1 MVRSIWK
8 GSLSFGL
15 VNVPVK
21 VVSAVRQKD
30 VRFHMLHA
38 ADGARIEQK
47 RVCSA
52 DGEEVPYDQVVKG
65 YQVGTDEYVVVTPE
79 ELDAVD
85 PEKTETIDIQDFVD
99 IYQIDPIY
107 FEKPYYLVPEKGAA
121 KAYKLLHQAM
131 ADAQKIAIARVVL
144 RAKEHL
150 VAVRPLGDV
159 LAMTT
164 LLYHDEL
171 VDQADLEVAE
181 ASGKGAKPSEKEL
194 AMAQQLIDALSTDF
208 DPEKYHDT
216 YRERVMRL
224 IESKAEG
231 KEVVSPPKKETV
243 RTKDLADALAASLEA
258 AKSRRGKP
266 EAEA

>member
-1 MVRSIWK
+1 MVRSVWK

-21 VVSAVRQKD
+21 IVSAVRQKD
-30 VRFHMLHA
+30 VRFHMLHD

-52 DGEEVPYDQVVKG
+52 DGEEVPYEHVVKG
-65 YQVGTDEYVVVTPE
+65 FEVAKDEYVVLTKE
-79 ELDAVD
+79 ELDAAD
-85 PEKTETIDIQDFVD
+85 PAKTDTIDIQDFVD
-99 IYQIDPIY
+99 VYQIDPLY
-107 FEKPYYLVPEKGAA
+107 FEKPYYLVPERGAT
-121 KAYKLLHQAM
+121 KAYRLLLQAM
-131 ADAQKIAIARVVL
+131 AETQKVAIARVVM
-144 RAKEHL
+144 RSKEHL
-150 VAVRPLGDV
+150 VAVRPVGNA

-171 VDQADLEVAE
+171 VDQADLEVPE
-181 ASGKGAKPSEKEL
+181 TGAAPSEKEL

-208 DPEKYHDT
+208 DPEKYHDE
-216 YRERVMRL
+216 YRERVMQL

-231 KEVVSPPKKETV
+231 KEVVTPPRKEV
-243 RTKDLADALAASLEA
+243 ARTKDLADALAASLEA
-258 AKSRRGKP
+258 AKSRRSRQ

>member
-1 MVRSIWK
+1 MVRSIWS

-38 ADGARIEQK
+38 ADGARIQQK

-52 DGEEVPYDQVVKG
+52 DGEEVPYEEIVKG
-65 YQVGTDEYVVVTPE
+65 YQVGTDEYVTVTDE
-79 ELDAVD
+79 EMGALD
-85 PEKTETIDIQDFVD
+85 PEKTQTIDIQDFVD

-107 FEKPYYLVPEKGAA
+107 YEKPYYLVPEKGAG
-121 KAYKLLHQAM
+121 KAYKLLLQAM
-131 ADAQKIAIARVVL
+131 AEAQKIAIARVVM
-144 RAKEHL
+144 RTKEHL
-150 VAVRPLGDV
+150 VAVRPVGNV

-164 LLYHDEL
+164 LVYHDEL
-171 VDQADLEVAE
+171 VDQADLEVPE
-181 ASGKGAKPSEKEL
+181 KGAPTEKEL
-194 AMAQQLIDALSTDF
+194 AMAQQLIDALTTDF
-208 DPEKYHDT
+208 DPEKYHDE
-216 YRERVMRL
+216 YRERVMHL

-231 KEVVSPPKKETV
+231 KEVVTPPRRETV
-243 RTKDLADALAASLEA
+243 RTKDLADALAASLAA
-258 AKSRRGKP
+258 AKERRSKQ

>member
-1 MVRSIWK
+1 MVRSIWS
-8 GSLSFGL
+8 GSLGFGL

-30 VRFHMLHA
+30 VRFHMLHRQ
-38 ADGARIEQK
+38 DGARILQK

-52 DGEEVPYDQVVKG
+52 DGEEVPYEDVVKG
-65 YQVGTDEYVVVTPE
+65 YQVGPDEYVVVTPE

-85 PEKTETIDIQDFVD
+85 PEKTQAIDIQDFVD
-99 IYQIDPIY
+99 IHQIDPIY
-107 FEKPYYLVPEKGAA
+107 YEKPYYLVPEKGAG
-121 KAYKLLHQAM
+121 KAYRLLLQAM
-131 ADAQKIAIARVVL
+131 AESQKVAIARVVM
-144 RAKEHL
+144 RTKEHL
-150 VAVRPLGDV
+150 VAVRPVGDV

-164 LLYHDEL
+164 LVYHDEL
-171 VDQADLEVAE
+171 VDQADLEVSEKA
-181 ASGKGAKPSEKEL
+181 AKPSEKEL

-208 DPEKYHDT
+208 DPEKYHDE

-231 KEVVSPPKKETV
+231 KEIVTPPRKEV
-243 RTKDLADALAASLEA
+243 ARTKDLADALAASLEA
-258 AKSRRGKP
+258 AKHRRGRP

>member
-1 MVRSIWK
+1 MTMVRSIWK

-21 VVSAVRQKD
+21 LVSAVRQKD
-30 VRFHMLHA
+30 VRFHMLHD

-52 DGEEVPYDQVVKG
+52 DGEEVPYEHVVKG
-65 YQVGTDEYVVVTPE
+65 YEVSKDEYVVLTKE
-79 ELDAVD
+79 DMEAVD

-99 IYQIDPIY
+99 VYQIDPIY

-121 KAYKLLHQAM
+121 KAYRLLLQAM
-131 ADAQKIAIARVVL
+131 ADTQKVAIARVVM
-144 RAKEHL
+144 RSKEHL
-150 VAVRPLGDV
+150 VAVRPVGNV

-171 VDQADLEVAE
+171 VDQADLEVPE
-181 ASGKGAKPSEKEL
+181 TGAAPSEKEL

-208 DPEKYHDT
+208 DPEKYHDE
-216 YRERVMRL
+216 YRERLMQL
-224 IESKAEG
+224 IETKAEG
-231 KEVVSPPKKETV
+231 KEIVAPPRKEPA

-258 AKSRRGKP
+258 AKQRRRQ

>member
-1 MVRSIWK
+1 MVRSIWS

-38 ADGARIEQK
+38 EDGARIQQK

-52 DGEEVPYDQVVKG
+52 DGEEVPYESIVKG
-65 YQVGTDEYVVVTPE
+65 YQVGPDEYVTVTPE
-79 ELDAVD
+79 ELDALD
-85 PEKTETIDIQDFVD
+85 PEKTQTIDIQDFVD
-99 IYQIDPIY
+99 VFQIDPVY
-107 FEKPYYLVPEKGAA
+107 YEKPYYLVPEKGAG
-121 KAYKLLHQAM
+121 KAYRLLLQAM
-131 ADAQKIAIARVVL
+131 AESQKIAIARVVM
-144 RAKEHL
+144 RTKEHL

-164 LLYHDEL
+164 LVYHDEL
-171 VDQADLEVAE
+171 VDQADLEVSE
-181 ASGKGAKPSEKEL
+181 KGGAPSEKEL

-208 DPEKYHDT
+208 DPEKYHDE
-216 YRERVMRL
+216 YRERVMQL

-231 KEVVSPPKKETV
+231 KEIVTPPRKEVV

-258 AKSRRGKP
+258 AKSRRSRQ